1 MGQDE
6 RKKQDSRGQCFLEK
20 DAEGKGERGRVDQW
34 SGDTA
39 DGSKPDS
46 IWLPLLH
53 HDFKKVHLLH
63 FS

>member
-1 MGQDE
+1 MKGKDKTE
-6 RKKQDSRGQCFLEK
+6 EVSVLWRKVPKVRKRGWQ
-20 DAEGKGERGRVDQW
+20 VDQW

-46 IWLPLLH
+46 IWLPLTR

-63 FS
+63 LS